1 MKKYTIVLLITTVL
15 LISLACH
22 WSPSPLANLSPT
34 ANNSDLSQADISS
47 DVPIGDLSGMV
58 TNLNIRYQTLPGVNP
73 NLTSLDIYAPQNA
86 KELPVM
92 VFVHGGAW
100 SMGDKATSIGEKP
113 GAFTRGGYVF
123 VSINYRL
130 SPAVIHPAHVQDTAA
145 ALAWV
150 HTHIHEYG
158 GDPQKIYIM
167 GHSAG
172 AHLVALVATDKS
184 YLQAVGEDLSLIKG
198 VIGLDGGGYDIP
210 LNLKDADALTR
221 RVYQQAFGTDPQ
233 TWKNAS
239 AYYHI
244 QCGKS
249 IPPFLLIHAGQ
260 REVSRIESYEMAD
273 ALHAC
278 EIRAE
283 LFHATDK
290 NHGSLNNDLGK
301 PGDASTQAI
310 LNFLSTLK

>member
-1 MKKYTIVLLITTVL
+1 
-15 LISLACH
+15 
-22 WSPSPLANLSPT
+22 
-34 ANNSDLSQADISS
+34 
-47 DVPIGDLSGMV
+47 MV
-58 TNLNIRYQTLPGVNP
+58 TNLNIRYQTLPEVNP
-73 NLTSLDIYAPQNA
+73 NLTSLDIYTPQNA

-100 SMGDKATSIGEKP
+100 SMGDKATSVGEKP
-113 GAFTRGGYVF
+113 GAFVRAGYIF

-130 SPAVIHPAHVQDTAA
+130 SPAVVHPTHVQDTAA

-150 HTHIHEYG
+150 HAHIHEYG
-158 GDPQKIYIM
+158 GDSQEIFII

-172 AHLVALVATDKS
+172 AHLVALVTTDEKF
-184 YLQAVGEDLSLIKG
+184 LKAAGEDLSLIKG
-198 VIGLDGGGYDIP
+198 VVGLDGGGYDIP

-233 TWKNAS
+233 TWKDAS

-244 QCGKS
+244 QCDKN

-260 REVSRIESYEMAD
+260 REVSRIASYELAI

-278 EIRAE
+278 EIRADV
-283 LFHATDK
+283 FHAADK

-301 PGDASTQAI
+301 QGDASTQVI
-310 LNFLSTLK
+310 INFLSSLK